1 MTEIAVKPRPEARP
15 ASTAGRFDIYAGVH
29 KGVRSFMADT
39 LMSVGRLDAHD
50 ADDTARTL
58 AQVRGLLDVCRAHL
72 HAENRF
78 IHAAMEGRRPGSAG
92 DTERDHADQAQ
103 AFERL
108 EADAQAVERA
118 QPAARAAAA
127 LRLYRCL
134 AVFVAD
140 NLLHMHAEETGNNA
154 VLWATHADEE
164 LAEIQHAI
172 VASIRPET
180 MATFMRWMIPA
191 MSPVERAGLLGG
203 IQLGAPRE
211 VLERILATVRP
222 HLSERDWTKLTAAI
236 APLPN
241 FA

>member
-15 ASTAGRFDIYAGVH
+15 ASAAGRLDIYAGVH

-39 LMSVGRLDAHD
+39 LTSVGRMDAHD
-50 ADDTARTL
+50 AADTARTL

-72 HAENRF
+72 NAENRF
-78 IHAAMEGRRPGSAG
+78 IHPAMEGRRPGSAG

-103 AFERL
+103 PFERL
-108 EADAQAVERA
+108 EADAQALERA

-127 LRLYRCL
+127 LRLYRGL

-154 VLWATHADEE
+154 VLWATHGDEE
-164 LAEIQHAI
+164 LAEIHHAI

-191 MSPVERAGLLGG
+191 MSPVERAGLLAG

-222 HLSERDWTKLTAAI
+222 HLSERDWTKLLAAI
-236 APLPN
+236 APLPS